1 MLSRERA
8 SVYFFNLSIFGAK
21 VQKRVVDECS
31 LAGSKTCAMFGQ
43 SLSPLSQSSKT
54 GKNSA
59 MKKACFGTLFTVV
72 ASNVFKNVINVIY
85 EVFFFYLTKAQILL
99 MLEEC
104 SVLLPLL
111 LLLSNPS
118 PKARSTGGA
127 RRVQGRETWTFKIVG
142 RQMK

>member
-1 MLSRERA
+1 M
-8 SVYFFNLSIFGAK
+8 
-21 VQKRVVDECS
+21 
-31 LAGSKTCAMFGQ
+31 
-43 SLSPLSQSSKT
+43 
-54 GKNSA
+54 
-59 MKKACFGTLFTVV
+59 CFGTLFTVV

-85 EVFFFYLTKAQILL
+85 EVFFYLPKAQILL